1 MSSLAQDALGTPIVT
16 AETYAVSAYLTSRDM
31 VDRLAKNDN
40 LRAILSRP
48 EGDFVF
54 RYPTFWL
61 PDNNEFLYRRFQ
73 WMATSNVDDTT
84 GISTIEVNAFNA
96 EDAQTLARTM
106 LGYAEAL
113 VDRMNERMYRDQLA
127 SAERFVAD
135 AQKDVDAIEAELKAF
150 RNVSGSVDP
159 NLVAQSKLQVIA
171 GLSTQLAQVD
181 ATIAQQVVLART
193 SPTLEALRAQAQ
205 SYRDEIRKAKL
216 GNCRSVRVGSDQV
229 ADLRS
234 IDLAAQSSRTGALR
248 RGDPKGS
255 GATSGRTAAPLYSTH
270 FTAQPGARLGALSTS
285 ELGSAGAS
293 GALLGGLPGVAQA
306 SRLRRGAPAVST
318 VEATALLARP
328 QDRTAAAAPAEMRP
342 QPRLRS
348 VRIERLVKEYH
359 TPIGLRRVLDGISF
373 EVREGE
379 KIAVLGRNGSG
390 KSTLGQT
397 DRRSGISHLGDHP
410 ARLAPLLAARLFRRR
425 FRVYDRRRLRA
436 LHRPPLQSRREGHS
450 RFRRRFRRARPAAAY
465 SHRCLFVGDAG
476 PPHVCADAGD

>member
-1 MSSLAQDALGTPIVT
+1 MTETELKTNDRAGLTATAEKPPAESLAVAVVAENQPLVAEVELKPLAIPHQLPLSGDAELAEPAVGFWGRYRLFIVTVVLPMMIASGFLLFIVAPRYSSSASFVVKSTENQSQAALSSLAQDALGTPAVT

-135 AQKDVDAIEAELKAF
+135 AQKDVDAVEAELKAF

-171 GLSTQLAQVD
+171 GLSTQLAQVE

-205 SYRDEIRKAKL
+205 SYRDEIQK
-216 GNCRSVRVGSDQV
+216 RS
-229 ADLRS
+229 LE
-234 IDLAAQSSRTGALR
+234 I
-248 RGDPKGS
+248 
-255 GATSGRTAAPLYSTH
+255 
-270 FTAQPGARLGALSTS
+270 
-285 ELGSAGAS
+285 AGAS
-293 GALLGGLPGVAQA
+293 GSEAIKLQTYDQLTLRRSLAAQA
-306 SRLRRGAPAVST
+306 LSDAVTQRDQARQAAEQQHLYIQLISQPNL
-318 VEATALLARP
+318 ARDWARYPQASLDLLALLALCLAVFQVLRKLR
-328 QDRTAAAAPAEMRP
+328 DFAAE
-342 QPRLRS
+342 
-348 VRIERLVKEYH
+348 
-359 TPIGLRRVLDGISF
+359 
-373 EVREGE
+373 
-379 KIAVLGRNGSG
+379 
-390 KSTLGQT
+390 
-397 DRRSGISHLGDHP
+397 
-410 ARLAPLLAARLFRRR
+410 
-425 FRVYDRRRLRA
+425 
-436 LHRPPLQSRREGHS
+436 HRP
-450 RFRRRFRRARPAAAY
+450 
-465 SHRCLFVGDAG
+465 
-476 PPHVCADAGD
+476 